1 MSPTDMPEREPTMAQ
16 DPGNEYLPDPEE
28 ASGDPLDPIPLD
40 GRGSQPAE
48 GPSDNAAT
56 MEEDDPLREPGYAE
70 AEELPYVEDEV
81 DLLED
86 AGDLEDPEAD
96 RLANRSIAEEEDVE
110 ERGGEGLGRGDGDF
124 L

>member
-1 MSPTDMPEREPTMAQ
+1 MSPTDMPEWEPTMAQ

-48 GPSDNAAT
+48 GSSDNAAT

-96 RLANRSIAEEEDVE
+96 RLANRSIAEEEDAE